1 MNVDK
6 MGKQIAMFRKE
17 RGLTQEALADILNI
31 SAQAISKWE
40 NGVSHS

>member
-17 RGLTQEALADILNI
+17 RGLMQEALADILNI